1 MPYPA
6 FVELAGQTRLGQKG
20 QQLLLLL
27 YYYCCTTTTGSPTFS
42 GRQGCISRFSE
53 KCVFKLYTTAWI
65 FLREG
70 GDLKLRV

>member
-27 YYYCCTTTTGSPTFS
+27 LLLLLLYYYWF
-42 GRQGCISRFSE
+42 
-53 KCVFKLYTTAWI
+53 A
-65 FLREG
+65 
-70 GDLKLRV
+70 DL